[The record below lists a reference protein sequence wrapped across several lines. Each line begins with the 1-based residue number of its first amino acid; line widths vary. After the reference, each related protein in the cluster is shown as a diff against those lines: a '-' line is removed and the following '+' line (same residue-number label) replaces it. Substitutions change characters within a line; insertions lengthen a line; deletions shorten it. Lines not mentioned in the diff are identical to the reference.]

1 MPSNDGGVLEPAAI
15 YALLSAVLLA
25 LRDVFGRL
33 AVRGIDPIAGS
44 AFTAIVGLPVL
55 WAVSAWRGDFSDP
68 PPGPGWP
75 LLFIAIAGILR
86 VTLARTMLFAA
97 TQHIGA
103 ARTSVIV
110 ATNLIFAVLL
120 GVVLLGE
127 SLTPAIGLGT
137 VLVFSGYVFISRS
150 HPDYRGGR
158 GKSPRSLYVG
168 LGLAL
173 GCALAFGAAAVLV
186 RPAVG
191 FFTSANEANL
201 YSNIFAVL
209 LFLPF
214 LSRRG
219 ATGEIR
225 GWTMSHWRFLVL
237 AGLSASLGVTFL
249 YLALANAPVVYAFPI
264 AQSRPLF
271 AIAASWVF
279 LQSDEKVN
287 WRVVAGALAILLG
300 TASLILGG

>member
-1 MPSNDGGVLEPAAI
+1 MLEPAAI

-25 LRDVFGRL
+25 LRDIFGRL
-33 AVRGIDPIAGS
+33 AVRGIDPISGS
-44 AFTAIVGLPVL
+44 ACTAVVGLPVL
-55 WAVSAWRGDFSDP
+55 WAVSAWRGDFADP
-68 PPGPGWP
+68 PPELGWP
-75 LLFIAIAGILR
+75 LLFIAVAGILR

-120 GVVLLGE
+120 GVALLGE
-127 SLTPAIGLGT
+127 RLTPAIGLGT
-137 VLVFSGYVFISRS
+137 ALVFSGYVFISRS
-150 HPDYRGGR
+150 HPDRRGGG

-186 RPAVG
+186 RPAVV

-209 LFLPF
+209 LFLPL

-219 ATGEIR
+219 AMDGIKR
-225 GWTMSHWRFLVL
+225 WTMSHWGFLVL

-249 YLALANAPVVYAFPI
+249 YLALAHAPVVYAFPI

-271 AIAASWVF
+271 AIGASWAF

-287 WRVVAGALAILLG
+287 RRVVAGGLAIFLG